1 MKDITNVL
9 KIMELK
15 RLIKE
20 IRSSQS
26 GHLPIGEKIP
36 YAPLKVRH

>member
-26 GHLPIGEKIP
+26 AHILIEKKP
-36 YAPLKVRH
+36 SMLRSK